1 MAGDDRGQVIINTGA
16 GKGKTTAALG
26 MAVRAAGHGQKVLI
40 LQFIKGAWKTGE
52 SKFMKKLV
60 PEIEMMQL
68 GKGFFKIEDGKVK
81 ITPKDREEARE
92 AFEIAADK
100 IISGQYD
107 LIVLDEIINILA
119 YGLIGTGELISLL
132 KEKPQ
137 GLSIVLTGRGAPREL
152 IDAADTVSE
161 IKEIK
166 HAYSQGIKAKKG
178 IEY

>member
-1 MAGDDRGQVIINTGA
+1 MADNDRGQIIINTGT

-26 MAVRAAGHGQKVLI
+26 MTVRAAGHGQKVLI

-52 SKFMKKLV
+52 SRFIKKLA

-68 GKGFFKIEDGKVK
+68 GKGFFRIEDGKVK
-81 ITPKDREEARE
+81 ITPRDREEARE
-92 AFEIAADK
+92 AFKIASDK
-100 IISGQYD
+100 IMSGKYD

-119 YGLIGTGELISLL
+119 YDLIESQELISLL
-132 KEKPQ
+132 KGRPP
-137 GLSIVLTGRGAPREL
+137 GLSVVLTGRGAPKEL

-166 HAYSQGIKAKKG
+166 HAYSKGIEAKKG

>member
-1 MAGDDRGQVIINTGA
+1 MAGDDRGQVIINTGT

-26 MAVRAAGHGQKVLI
+26 LAVRAAGHNQKVLI

-52 SKFMKKLV
+52 SKFMKKLA

-81 ITPKDREEARE
+81 ITPKDREEASKS
-92 AFEIAADK
+92 FEIARNK
-100 IISGQYD
+100 IMSGQYD

-119 YGLIGTGELISLL
+119 YGLIGTVELISLL
-132 KEKPQ
+132 EERPQ
-137 GLSIVLTGRGAPREL
+137 GLSVVLTGRGAPREL

-161 IKEIK
+161 VKEIK